1 MGDRNATLASRLAR
15 KLKLLGWT
23 VTTAESCTG
32 GMLTSSLTDISGA
45 SIWFRQGWVTY
56 SNEAKM
62 KELGVAP
69 ENFKGD
75 TVPGA
80 VSFPVAFGMAQGAVR
95 RSGADIGISITGIA
109 GPGGGTEAKPVGLA
123 FVCAYNRQADAFL
136 VRSTKNHE
144 GDRSTNKQL
153 FVSLALETALNLI
166 EGLETG
172 HLSMDVRKDT
182 GDDEDSDSEDTISLD
197 AGALAAF
204 GRVPGMEDAWFGE
217 VRWSE
222 EEESGVTVVEELK
235 RKEPEDIWSEE

>member
-15 KLKLLGWT
+15 KLKLLEWT

-32 GMLTSSLTDISGA
+32 GMLTSALTDISGA

-80 VSFPVAFGMAQGAVR
+80 VSFPVAFGMAQGAVQ

-109 GPGGGTEAKPVGLA
+109 GPGGGRRTFHSRPPGE
-123 FVCAYNRQADAFL
+123 
-136 VRSTKNHE
+136 
-144 GDRSTNKQL
+144 
-153 FVSLALETALNLI
+153 LEP
-166 EGLETG
+166 
-172 HLSMDVRKDT
+172 SRRYRP
-182 GDDEDSDSEDTISLD
+182 
-197 AGALAAF
+197 AAAPYSF
-204 GRVPGMEDAWFGE
+204 PF
-217 VRWSE
+217 S
-222 EEESGVTVVEELK
+222 
-235 RKEPEDIWSEE
+235 